1 MIARDER
8 LPLCCGLSRRY
19 YDNAAAHP
27 AAHRRSSAI
36 FYMSVI
42 MVVLSLPLA
51 VQARGGELERYF
63 DNLKY
68 GPGLWKWTHYFDAYE
83 ALFSRWRG
91 TDVHVLEV
99 RPRAHESSHT
109 CCTCNDSCSARLA
122 ALGGHLL
129 GRIAQDVAE
138 LLRPASGDRRLRHL
152 SKDER
157 LREEPALRQPGSHP
171 GGKPERA
178 GVLDAREG
186 GATARRHPDR

>member
-1 MIARDER
+1 
-8 LPLCCGLSRRY
+8 
-19 YDNAAAHP
+19 
-27 AAHRRSSAI
+27 
-36 FYMSVI
+36 MSVI

-99 RPRAHESSHT
+99 RPRAHETSRAQPHAHTRTRMRAHTRHAHESSH
-109 CCTCNDSCSARLA
+109 SARLA